1 MFWNYVNTEIDSC
14 KGLGVLAT
22 RNVQNNRQV
31 CYYSIIIL
39 ALKPQ
44 TNIAFGDTNLK
55 ILNPCRQIICMA
67 LQTDGLKLFLSQVE
81 CLSCLVC
88 FSCLSQYMSLIPRSV
103 WCRDLDLLVMALGG
117 ASVLEMVLILFLTWS
132 FDNTSLSSSLV
143 TTRGEILARIFDIK
157 PHVRAHHTGFI
168 MIQV

>member
-31 CYYSIIIL
+31 CYCSIIIL
-39 ALKPQ
+39 ELKPQ
-44 TNIAFGDTNLK
+44 TNIAFGEPNLK

-132 FDNTSLSSSLV
+132 FDNTSPSSSLV
-143 TTRGEILARIFDIK
+143 TTRGEILARISAIK
-157 PHVRAHHTGFI
+157 FHVKAHHTGFI
-168 MIQV
+168 IFQV